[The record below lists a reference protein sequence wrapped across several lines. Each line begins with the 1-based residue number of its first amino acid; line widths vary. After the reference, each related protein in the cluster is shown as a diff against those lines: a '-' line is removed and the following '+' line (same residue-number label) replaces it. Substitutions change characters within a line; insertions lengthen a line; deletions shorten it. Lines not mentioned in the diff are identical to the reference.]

1 MIRNLED
8 EDRNLFLNYNKKKY
22 SDLLKYSQFLDYSC
36 LLESYVMWEMK
47 ENYLELL
54 DQFINKKITRSDFYD
69 ELFATLRLK
78 SRDVFNFL
86 ESKLVLLSPHE
97 KALGFADIIGELVDY
112 CESVNDKLDSPIAI
126 EPDYNLLKKEFFD
139 SMEKFYFKIQQ

>member
-69 ELFATLRLK
+69 EL
-78 SRDVFNFL
+78 L
-86 ESKLVLLSPHE
+86 EQEPVLAE
-97 KALGFADIIGELVDY
+97 
-112 CESVNDKLDSPIAI
+112 
-126 EPDYNLLKKEFFD
+126 
-139 SMEKFYFKIQQ
+139 